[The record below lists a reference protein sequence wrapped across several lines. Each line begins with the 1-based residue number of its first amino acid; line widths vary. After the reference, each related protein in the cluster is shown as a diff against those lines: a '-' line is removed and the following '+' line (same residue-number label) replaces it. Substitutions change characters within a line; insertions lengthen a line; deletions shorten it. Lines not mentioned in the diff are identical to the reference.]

1 MHLCAGLNVAAKLA
15 IFCKKSIFLIAGL
28 FSKFFVILMMTKA
41 QSHQRISQ
49 NLRTTLS
56 IFRVTSD
63 FFAVQFLMLM
73 IT

>member
-1 MHLCAGLNVAAKLA
+1 MHLCAGLNAAAKLA

-41 QSHQRISQ
+41 QSHHRILQ
-49 NLRTTLS
+49 NLRTSLS

-63 FFAVQFLMLM
+63 FLQLFLMLM